1 LRGVS
6 SGLIFVRAH
15 DIHPTSPP
23 ISEVFMP
30 RWTAVPLAIA
40 LAGGVSACGDAKPD
54 VNNPFAQLTAAAEQM
69 QKAAEGFTANRK
81 PVPPVAFRDL
91 IDFLPEKMPGMK
103 RDEPKGETT
112 TAGSWQYSQAEVDF
126 RSPDGKRHADVGI
139 FDYAHIPML
148 YVPFTMVLNMN
159 VARESTEGYE
169 KSVKVD
175 GYPAFEKWSR
185 KGSSEIVVLVG
196 DRFIVKSDTRG
207 LGEGS
212 AKKIVEDL
220 DLEGLAAKG
229 K

>member
-1 LRGVS
+1 M
-6 SGLIFVRAH
+6 
-15 DIHPTSPP
+15 HPTSPP
-23 ISEVFMP
+23 ISEVSMP

-40 LAGGVSACGDAKPD
+40 LAGGVSACGDANPAP
-54 VNNPFAQLTAAAEQM
+54 NNPLAQLTAAAEQM
-69 QKAAEGFTANRK
+69 QKAAEGFTSNRK
-81 PVPPVAFRDL
+81 PVPPVAFREL
-91 IDFLPEKMPGMK
+91 IGFLPKKMAGMK
-103 RDEPKGETT
+103 ADEPKGETT

-126 RSPDGKRHADVGI
+126 RSEDGKRHVDVGI

-169 KSVKVD
+169 KSVKVG
-175 GYPAFEKWSR
+175 GYPAFEKWS
-185 KGSSEIVVLVG
+185 KNGDSEIVVLVG

-212 AKKIVEDL
+212 AKKVVEDL
-220 DLEGLAAKG
+220 DLKGLAAKG

>member
-1 LRGVS
+1 VGP
-6 SGLIFVRAH
+6 GPIFVRAH
-15 DIHPTSPP
+15 DIPSSISP

-40 LAGGVSACGDAKPD
+40 LAGGVSACGDAKPEP
-54 VNNPFAQLTAAAEQM
+54 NNPFAQLTAAAEQM
-69 QKAAEGFTANRK
+69 QKAAEGFTSNRK
-81 PVPPVAFRDL
+81 PVPPVAFREL
-91 IDFLPEKMPGMK
+91 MDFLPKEMPGMK
-103 RDEPKGETT
+103 ADEPKGETT

-126 RSPDGKRHADVGI
+126 RSEDGKGRVDVGI

-148 YVPFTMVLNMN
+148 YVPFTMLLNMN

-169 KSVKVD
+169 KSVKVE

-185 KGSSEIVVLVG
+185 DGNSEIVVLVG
-196 DRFIVKSDTRG
+196 ERFIVKSDTRG

-212 AKKIVEDL
+212 ARKIIEEL
-220 DLEGLAAKG
+220 DLKGLAAKG